1 MADNAPTL
9 PQVLR
14 NEFASAVFPDLSAPE
29 RNAAVSKLL
38 SHLDPATPKAVENLA
53 QRVRDKKI
61 SPENASEELGA
72 MVIAGQ
78 AITASGKTYSKDA
91 TKGFVEKVIV
101 KGQQDPGTKL
111 NTLRALAELDDSDKP
126 EPVKTYM
133 RDVSTALHTISPE
146 PESQPE
152 TPEPIVVT
160 GTTNNGDT
168 TMDETEFQEVLD
180 KIDSIYAFDESKLP
194 SRLHYDGDN
203 GSRVFSVGQK
213 ALISGV
219 ILAMKRLNAMP
230 RNDDAAFAAMGAVMG
245 ILLLEGRHDPDAA
258 KFFDYV
264 KDAVNELN
272 SAADPNHAEV
282 GNDVFEPDFTLKR
295 DVFAAVAKV
304 LSDDNEIFFDSY
316 ASVGRQMVDI
326 HDSVKPNDKG
336 FANAVEARYANE
348 TLKLGGGSGGG
359 NGVAYLDLPPLSD
372 PSGGSDDIVKEN
384 ITAVSSIYVV
394 YQCEQMMLFSATDR
408 IVELFMAGLLPM
420 AGDSTARLLD
430 QYYWNHDKVSVTGRS
445 AQYTRALGAPGGDV
459 GADVSPN
466 SEFNSLLMRVISSI
480 SEYERQNSVG
490 NLLDQTGRR
499 AVPTSGEY
507 VRKAVR
513 DLAANCT
520 LYGFAGVQFA
530 AERLQPLACRV
541 GRLLGAQLG
550 LDPAPFL
557 DVVER
562 VLDGFLDH
570 LLHFGIID
578 LHGGSHLD
586 ELLIAGFDVSRE
598 HMQNAVGVDLE
609 LHAHLGHA
617 LGLRLELER
626 EPPQAPVVRRL
637 FTLTLQHVDEH
648 LLLVVGHRRER
659 LAALHWDRRVAW
671 DDHVHQPAERLDTQ
685 RERRHVEQQHAAEV
699 AGQNPRLNRRAQRD
713 RLVRILRRVQLRPAG
728 AAPEHSRRKL
738 THERHPRLSADEDH
752 LVEIAAGQAGVG
764 ERLEFLYVLP
774 W

>member
-1 MADNAPTL
+1 MADL
-9 PQVLR
+9 DIDDIL
-14 NEFASAVFPDLSAPE
+14 E
-29 RNAAVSKLL
+29 R
-38 SHLDPATPKAVENLA
+38 
-53 QRVRDKKI
+53 
-61 SPENASEELGA
+61 
-72 MVIAGQ
+72 
-78 AITASGKTYSKDA
+78 
-91 TKGFVEKVIV
+91 
-101 KGQQDPGTKL
+101 
-111 NTLRALAELDDSDKP
+111 
-126 EPVKTYM
+126 
-133 RDVSTALHTISPE
+133 
-146 PESQPE
+146 
-152 TPEPIVVT
+152 
-160 GTTNNGDT
+160 
-168 TMDETEFQEVLD
+168 
-180 KIDSIYAFDESKLP
+180 IDSIFAFDESKLP
-194 SRLHYDGDN
+194 TRLHYSDDQD
-203 GSRVFSVGQK
+203 SRTFSQGQR

-219 ILAMKRLNAMP
+219 VQAMARLNAIP
-230 RNDDAAFAAMGAVMG
+230 PNNAHKFAAIGAVIG

-272 SAADPNHAEV
+272 SAADPNHADV

-295 DVFAAVAKV
+295 EVFAAVANV
-304 LSDDNEIFFDSY
+304 LEDDNEIFFDSY

-530 AERLQPLACRV
+530 AERLGNQLKSAMQILQLPRVREIYGVNNMWQVIERVAQSEFGTTVNVVKHRTMAEEVRKLMQVIAENPGVWSVTSGQPLFHSGTNYDYAPSSDLSFADTSTMMRA
-541 GRLLGAQLG
+541 AQYFLAVNG
-550 LDPAPFL
+550 IQSDQVYEYSQPVDTPALPSIP
-557 DVVER
+557 
-562 VLDGFLDH
+562 GMGM
-570 LLHFGIID
+570 FGS
-578 LHGGSHLD
+578 GGQS
-586 ELLIAGFDVSRE
+586 
-598 HMQNAVGVDLE
+598 
-609 LHAHLGHA
+609 
-617 LGLRLELER
+617 
-626 EPPQAPVVRRL
+626 
-637 FTLTLQHVDEH
+637 
-648 LLLVVGHRRER
+648 
-659 LAALHWDRRVAW
+659 
-671 DDHVHQPAERLDTQ
+671 
-685 RERRHVEQQHAAEV
+685 
-699 AGQNPRLNRRAQRD
+699 
-713 RLVRILRRVQLRPAG
+713 G
-728 AAPEHSRRKL
+728 AAPV
-738 THERHPRLSADEDH
+738 PSAPPVQSPINN
-752 LVEIAAGQAGVG
+752 LQNMAASGRAPTAADV
-764 ERLEFLYVLP
+764 RSAVPLP
-774 W
+774 Y

>member
-38 SHLDPATPKAVENLA
+38 SHLDPATTKAVENLA

-61 SPENASEELGA
+61 SPENASEEPGA

-530 AERLQPLACRV
+530 AERLGNQLKSAMQILQLPRVREIYGVNNMWQVIERVAQSEFGTTVNVVKHRTMAEEVRKLMQVIAENPGVWSVTSGQPLFHSGSNYDYAPASDLSFADTSTMMRA
-541 GRLLGAQLG
+541 AQYFLAVNG
-550 LDPAPFL
+550 IQSDQVYEYSQPVDTPALPSIP
-557 DVVER
+557 
-562 VLDGFLDH
+562 GMGM
-570 LLHFGIID
+570 FGS
-578 LHGGSHLD
+578 GGQS
-586 ELLIAGFDVSRE
+586 GS
-598 HMQNAVGVDLE
+598 
-609 LHAHLGHA
+609 
-617 LGLRLELER
+617 
-626 EPPQAPVVRRL
+626 APVPSAPPVQSPINNLQNMAASGRAPTAADVR
-637 FTLTLQHVDEH
+637 
-648 LLLVVGHRRER
+648 
-659 LAALHWDRRVAW
+659 
-671 DDHVHQPAERLDTQ
+671 
-685 RERRHVEQQHAAEV
+685 
-699 AGQNPRLNRRAQRD
+699 
-713 RLVRILRRVQLRPAG
+713 
-728 AAPEHSRRKL
+728 
-738 THERHPRLSADEDH
+738 SA
-752 LVEIAAGQAGVG
+752 VP
-764 ERLEFLYVLP
+764 LP
-774 W
+774 Y